1 MSLAPCTSCRRHV
14 RADEPRCPFC
24 GGTIGEASSRVVARA
39 PRVAILFAGALGI
52 AGCSDDGNVVPVYG
66 APITDSATAD
76 TNVAKDSAIADT
88 NVAKDS
94 ATADTTVT
102 DTAKPVDA
110 TPETRTDTSTDV
122 EDTWSPVP
130 PYGAPMIIDSGDE

>member
-24 GGTIGEASSRVVARA
+24 GGTIGEATSRAVARA

-66 APITDSATAD
+66 APITDSAAAD
-76 TNVAKDSAIADT
+76 TNVAKDSATADT

-94 ATADTTVT
+94 ATADTTMT
-102 DTAKPVDA
+102 DTKPIDSA
-110 TPETRTDTSTDV
+110 TTDSSTDV